1 MKLIIKT
8 ILLLLSTIFT
18 TNFILISNLYSEEK
32 YSKEELDNYIYEYIM
47 NNPEVILKSVD
58 KFRQKTEDNAKVD
71 DEYIKENFIK
81 FANNP
86 NIPYM
91 GSDKPKVII
100 IEFFD
105 YNCGYCKKSLDA
117 VTELLRT
124 EFDLKISFRDYPIL
138 APSSRTAAK
147 AALAS
152 REQGKYFIFHSALMN
167 MQGNLNEDKIFSIA
181 TNLGINLNKL
191 KEDMDKLEID
201 NIIKDNETLAKK
213 LNIRGTPTFIIN
225 GELYAGALELN
236 KLKTIIDKALN
247 DG

>member
-1 MKLIIKT
+1 
-8 ILLLLSTIFT
+8 
-18 TNFILISNLYSEEK
+18 LISNLYSEEK

-247 DG
+247 DS

>member
-18 TNFILISNLYSEEK
+18 TNFILISNLYSEEN

-58 KFRQKTEDNAKVD
+58 KFRQKMEDNAKVD

-181 TNLGINLNKL
+181 TNLGMNLDKL

-201 NIIKDNETLAKK
+201 NIIKDNETLARK

-247 DG
+247 DS

>member
-18 TNFILISNLYSEEK
+18 TNFILISNLYSEEN

-181 TNLGINLNKL
+181 TNLGMNLDKL

-201 NIIKDNETLAKK
+201 NIIKDNETLARK

>member
-58 KFRQKTEDNAKVD
+58 KFRQKMEDNAKVD

-181 TNLGINLNKL
+181 TNLGMNLDKL

-201 NIIKDNETLAKK
+201 NIIKDNETLARK

>member
-18 TNFILISNLYSEEK
+18 TNFILISNLYSEEN

-58 KFRQKTEDNAKVD
+58 KFRQKMEDNAKVD

-181 TNLGINLNKL
+181 TNLGMNLDKL

-247 DG
+247 DS

>member
-18 TNFILISNLYSEEK
+18 TNFILISNLYSEEN
-32 YSKEELDNYIYEYIM
+32 YSKEELNNYIYEYIM

-181 TNLGINLNKL
+181 TNLGMNLDKL

-247 DG
+247 DS

>member
-18 TNFILISNLYSEEK
+18 TNFILISNLYSEEN

-181 TNLGINLNKL
+181 TNLGMNLDKL
-191 KEDMDKLEID
+191 KEDMDKVEID
-201 NIIKDNETLAKK
+201 NIIKDNETLARK

-247 DG
+247 DS

>member
-18 TNFILISNLYSEEK
+18 TNFILLSNLYSEEK

-181 TNLGINLNKL
+181 TNLGMNLDKL

-201 NIIKDNETLAKK
+201 NIIKDNETLARK

-236 KLKTIIDKALN
+236 KLKTIINKALN
-247 DG
+247 NG